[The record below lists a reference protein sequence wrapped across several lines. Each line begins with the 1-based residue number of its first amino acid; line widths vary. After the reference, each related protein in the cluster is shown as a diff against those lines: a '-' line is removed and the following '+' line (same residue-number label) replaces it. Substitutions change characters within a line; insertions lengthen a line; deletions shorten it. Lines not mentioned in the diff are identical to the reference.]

1 MGREPGTRIDNT
13 AEALRRIQKEFEAR
27 GISADMDVE
36 FEVTDGAVRPVVKNV
51 RLRTVHESTD
61 GRSAQA
67 AIDSVARADPSNIQA
82 VAASQLEISNDY
94 YQSVLSQ
101 AKQSFRSA
109 IVAAS
114 VGLAFFLA
122 ALGIGLALDKL
133 DVAIISSIS
142 GGVVEVIAGLNFW
155 LFGRTATQL
164 DLFHVRLEQTQ
175 RYLLA
180 NSVSE
185 NLSDTTRDTARAEL
199 VRLIATTRSEPPSG
213 KIASPP

>member
-1 MGREPGTRIDNT
+1 MSAVPRPNEFEV
-13 AEALRRIQKEFEAR
+13 AEILQRIQRDFEDK

-36 FEVTDGAVRPVVKNV
+36 FAASGGATAGLRPIVKNV
-51 RLRTVHESTD
+51 RLRTGSGPVKD
-61 GRSAQA
+61 GVAQA

-94 YQSVLSQ
+94 YQSVLGQ

-109 IVAAS
+109 IAAAG

-122 ALGIGLALDKL
+122 ALALGLARNNL
-133 DVAIISSIS
+133 DVAVISSIS
-142 GGVVEVIAGLNFW
+142 GGIVEVIAGLNFW

-175 RYLLA
+175 RFLLA
-180 NSVSE
+180 NSVCE
-185 NLSDTTRDTARAEL
+185 NLGNDARDNARSEL
-199 VRLIATTRSEPPSG
+199 VRLIATPTLDRPAE
-213 KIASPP
+213 A